1 MLYMCKKKPPLA
13 HWEGMFMNILI
24 FYASYGGGHLN
35 AAKSIHEYIVKHYK
49 ENYLELIDCMKYVN
63 KTVEKVTTATYREVA
78 KKVPWVWGRIYN
90 DSQKGPLAHLSTRS
104 NKIMAIKL
112 LRLLREKKP
121 DLIIS
126 THPFSSQMC
135 SYLKRK
141 GKITAKIATI
151 MTDFAPH
158 DQWLVGSDFT
168 DCFFVAND
176 KMKDYLVSTHIP
188 SDKVFVTGIPLSA
201 RFLQPY
207 DRKKV
212 LASFGLED
220 GKKNIL
226 FFGGGEFGLGKARTF
241 DIFESLIEASKDKQI
256 IAIAGKNEKMK
267 ARFDEIV
274 EKNKATKRVKVLSF
288 TNQIP
293 ELMSISDLV
302 VTKPGG
308 MTTTESLASGLPM
321 IIMNPIPGQEE
332 ENAEFLE
339 NKGVGIWLK
348 KNDDALKV
356 FNDLFSDPNPLNEM
370 KKNTLLIGHPNST
383 KDICEILLK
392 ES

>member
-1 MLYMCKKKPPLA
+1 MK
-13 HWEGMFMNILI
+13 NILI

-35 AAKSIHEYIVKHYK
+35 AAKSIYETIS
-49 ENYLELIDCMKYVN
+49 NYDKKNHIELIDCMKYVN
-63 KTVEKVTTATYREVA
+63 KTVEKVSTAAYREAA
-78 KKVPWVWGRIYN
+78 KKVPWVWGKIYN

-141 GKITAKIATI
+141 EKITAKIATI

-168 DCFFVAND
+168 DFFFVANH
-176 KMKDYLVSTHIP
+176 KMKDYLIF
-188 SDKVFVTGIPLSA
+188 KNIAKEKIFVTGIPLSN
-201 RFLQPY
+201 RFLQKYNRKEILKSY
-207 DRKKV
+207 DLK
-212 LASFGLED
+212 D
-220 GKKNIL
+220 DKKNIL

-241 DIFESLIEASKDKQI
+241 EIFDTLIKVCQDMQI
-256 IAIAGKNEKMK
+256 IAIAGKNKKMK
-267 ARFDEIV
+267 IKFEEIV
-274 EKNKATKRVKVLSF
+274 EKQNAKKRVKILSF
-288 TNQIP
+288 TNQVP

-321 IIMNPIPGQEE
+321 LIINPIPGQEE

-339 NKGVGIWLK
+339 NMEVGIWLK
-348 KNDDALKV
+348 KEDNMTKILQ
-356 FNDLFSDPNPLNEM
+356 DLFSNPNKLDKM
-370 KKNTLLIGHPNST
+370 KQNALLIGHRNST
-383 KDICEILLK
+383 KNICDILLK
-392 ES
+392 